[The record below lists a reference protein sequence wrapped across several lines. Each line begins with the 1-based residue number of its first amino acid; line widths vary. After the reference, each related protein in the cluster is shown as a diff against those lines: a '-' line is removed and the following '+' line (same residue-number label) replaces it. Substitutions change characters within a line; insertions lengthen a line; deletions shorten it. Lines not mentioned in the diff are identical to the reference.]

1 MCNIYNKI
9 KMKQNMQKQTM
20 LQTLPKTK
28 QKKQKSF
35 ENLKQQKQVLLD
47 REGGEKRR
55 KRCFEYGF
63 LVTKLDKRFV
73 HTKYQATIV

>member
-1 MCNIYNKI
+1 
-9 KMKQNMQKQTM
+9 MQKQTM

-63 LVTKLDKRFV
+63 LVTKLDK
-73 HTKYQATIV
+73 